1 MSMRPRQDMTHL
13 LQDSKHD
20 ERRRHGRVRCATL
33 NTKFGSIEDMSAS
46 GMRII
51 CKGWRKPKIG
61 TILNVDIKHSNG
73 IADVKCQIVWVKH
86 LGLRKY
92 EAAFKFIDLDPEHQ
106 RELLNAAQESLRQ
119 MSIAQDRVDL
129 I

>member
-13 LQDSKHD
+13 LHESSHD
-20 ERRRHGRVRCATL
+20 ERRRHGRIRCATL
-33 NTKFGSIEDMSAS
+33 RTSFGSIEDMSAS

-51 CKGWRKPKIG
+51 CKGWRKPKLG
-61 TILNVDIKHSNG
+61 TIMDVDIKYPNG
-73 IADVKCQIVWVKH
+73 QLNVKCEIVWIKH

-92 EAAFKFIDLDPEHQ
+92 EAAFRFHELDSDHQ
-106 RELLNAAQESLRQ
+106 RQLLQAAQESLRQ
-119 MSIAQDRVDL
+119 MSIAQDRAEL